1 MAETDKYNFDKEYR
15 ICGKTPPKIDLDRDP
30 LVTLHKN
37 VYRDLSCLN
46 KVELL
51 TSKRRANLA
60 ACGFNTE
67 ISSQVNPFQIIKFDC
82 QKVIASKVINYGS
95 T

>member
-1 MAETDKYNFDKEYR
+1 MGETDRHNFDSEYR
-15 ICGKTPPKIDLDRDP
+15 KCNKTPPKIDLDRDP

-37 VYRDLSCLN
+37 VFTELSCLK
-46 KVELL
+46 KVEQL

-67 ISSQVNPFQIIKFDC
+67 ISSQVNPYQVIRFDC
-82 QKVIASKVINYGS
+82 
-95 T
+95 